1 MCTIQGDLSH
11 KGRFFLHNTED
22 YLDVTLVNL
31 EAIGGDYFWWMAHD
45 EEGFFHFW
53 KRKDQVDSEIV
64 CLVGVPGADAY
75 AFADA
80 SVVPALIHE
89 ATQQPHIISYL
100 ILGYPPAEAK
110 ELAEKKAEA
119 LAAVRQEI
127 QQREEARA
135 VQQEVLN
142 PDPGGLSADDLD
154 LSLDDLDL

>member
-1 MCTIQGDLSH
+1 MFTIQGDLSH
-11 KGRFFLHNTED
+11 KGRFFSHNTQG

-31 EAIGGDYFWWMAHD
+31 EAIEGDYLWWMGRN

-53 KRKDQVDSEIV
+53 KRKDQVNSELV
-64 CLVGVPGADAY
+64 CLVSVPGMDAY
-75 AFADA
+75 VFADA

-100 ILGYPPAEAK
+100 ILGYPPAEAE
-110 ELAEKKAEA
+110 ELAVKKTEV
-119 LAAVRQEI
+119 LAGVRQEI
-127 QQREEARA
+127 QKREEART
-135 VQQEVLN
+135 VQQRVPS